1 MVQRINKKKSCHK
14 NMNTSDY
21 SMNIQNRST
30 SKLNKV
36 NFIIDIAAFDTKHK
50 NSSVENL
57 FEKNKTEISKG
68 RSNGKKEEKKYKL
81 EDFIVI
87 SLLGFGTFGSVLLVT
102 LPQDPTPYALKVVK
116 KAKLDLYKNKKQVE
130 HIKNEKLVLQKIK
143 NC

>member
-1 MVQRINKKKSCHK
+1 
-14 NMNTSDY
+14 MNTSDY
-21 SMNIQNRST
+21 RMNIQDRST
-30 SKLNKV
+30 SKLNNV
-36 NFIIDIAAFDTKHK
+36 NFIIDITAFDIKYK

-81 EDFIVI
+81 EDFTVI

-116 KAKLDLYKNKKQVE
+116 KEKLDLYKNKKQVE